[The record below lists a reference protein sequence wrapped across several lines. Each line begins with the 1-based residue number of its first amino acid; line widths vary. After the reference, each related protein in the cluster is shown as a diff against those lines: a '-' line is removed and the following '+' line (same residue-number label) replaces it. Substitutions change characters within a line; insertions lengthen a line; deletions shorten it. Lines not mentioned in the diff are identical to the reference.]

1 MALTE
6 RTFISQFDIQ
16 PTGAINVRKTTEI
29 VRDGTEV
36 VSQSY
41 WRCVLTPNDPNA
53 ASVLDEPYYLN
64 LAQQAWATLP
74 TGD

>member
-29 VRDGTEV
+29 LRDGES

-41 WRCVLTPNDPNA
+41 WRCVLSPNDPNA
-53 ASVLDEPYYLN
+53 ASVLNEPYYLT
-64 LAQQAWATLP
+64 LAQQAWAALP

>member
-16 PTGAINVRKTTEI
+16 STGAIHVRKTTEI
-29 VRDGTEV
+29 LRDGV
-36 VSQSY
+36 SVSQSY

-53 ASVLDEPYYLN
+53 ASVLDEPYYLT
-64 LAQQAWATLP
+64 LAQQAWAALP

>member
-16 PTGAINVRKTTEI
+16 PTGSIHVRKTTEI
-29 VRDGTEV
+29 LRDGV
-36 VSQSY
+36 SVSQSY
-41 WRCVLTPNDPNA
+41 WRCVLAPNDPNA
-53 ASVLDEPYYLN
+53 ASVLDEPYYLT
-64 LAQQAWATLP
+64 LAQQAWAALP